1 MGGTARR
8 RKLPSVR
15 ASGGDGRGGGISR
28 RQLLRGG
35 AAAAGAAALAGGV
48 AACGDER
55 ATEAVDQPLRALTE
69 REAAIVGAM
78 ADRVFPAGDGAPAA
92 TAIGVVAYLD
102 GQLAGAWGSGDRFYA
117 HGPFPEPTDSGHGYQ
132 LPLTPRELYKR
143 VLPRID
149 EEARRRYDA
158 AFVELDADQQD
169 ELMTA
174 LEDGRVDLGLADG
187 RHGFGSGQFF
197 AIFLQ
202 NVREGLFADPV
213 YGGNRDAA
221 GWRWI
226 GYPGDPMAYGDIY
239 YAVFDDWDV
248 RWDVEPRGLSGAH
261 AAGRMTRRRGSN
273 VGSDGAAGGGAA
285 ASGDSGPTAGV
296 GEGSGGDDGHGGSHD

>member
-1 MGGTARR
+1 
-8 RKLPSVR
+8 VR
-15 ASGGDGRGGGISR
+15 ASPHRSGISR

-35 AAAAGAAALAGGV
+35 AAALGGAALAGGLAGCGSGEEE
-48 AACGDER
+48 AAGDGPL
-55 ATEAVDQPLRALTE
+55 EALSE
-69 REAAIVGAM
+69 REAAIVSAM
-78 ADRVFPAGDGAPAA
+78 ADRVFPPGDGAPGA

-102 GQLAGAWGSGDRFYA
+102 RQLAGGWGSGDRFYA

-132 LPLTPRELYKR
+132 LPLTPRELYRR

-149 EEARRRYDA
+149 EEARRRHGSGFA
-158 AFVELDADQQD
+158 ELEPARQD
-169 ELMTA
+169 DLMTA
-174 LEDGRVDLGLADG
+174 LEEGRVDLGLADG

-202 NVREGLFADPV
+202 NVREGLFADPL
-213 YGGNRDAA
+213 YGGNRDVE

-226 GYPGDPMAYGDIY
+226 GYPGDPMAYGDVY

-261 AAGRMTRRRGSN
+261 G
-273 VGSDGAAGGGAA
+273 GGGAA
-285 ASGDSGPTAGV
+285 A
-296 GEGSGGDDGHGGSHD
+296 GGIDGHGSHD